1 MVKISTAVSS
11 RKRKKRVLKLAK
23 GYFAQRSKRYQQAS
37 RSVLKALAYQ
47 YRDRKVR
54 KQEFRS
60 LWIVR
65 INAACRQEGLSY
77 SRFIKGLAN
86 ANVTLNRKELADLA
100 VNEPNTFKK
109 LVVISK
115 DSTAASSTAKPKA
128 RVAHAKAASHVSHA
142 SHAKKS
148 EK

>member
-23 GYFAQRSKRYQQAS
+23 GHFGQRSKRYQQAS
-37 RSVLKALAYQ
+37 RSVLKALVYS

-77 SRFIKGLAN
+77 SRFIKGLSN
-86 ANVTLNRKELADLA
+86 AKVEINRKELADLA
-100 VNEPNTFKK
+100 INEPNTFKR
-109 LVVISK
+109 LVAISK
-115 DSTAASSTAKPKA
+115 DSVHIPS
-128 RVAHAKAASHVSHA
+128 VAKAKTRVSR
-142 SHAKKS
+142 AKKS